1 MELQSLGAFF
11 YPLRAE
17 IREGCSIER
26 MDTSL
31 ISFDLNVRHR
41 ECYPTSGDRCK
52 MPERRSALKW
62 RRGLWVQYGKGERY
76 LPINVQ
82 RSTLVQFAHLAT
94 CSSSDVLLEIDF
106 MCRGGSWPY
115 SRIPSKGS
123 RPAATS
129 MRGHT
134 HGLHFLPPPGHNRI

>member
-1 MELQSLGAFF
+1 MELQSLGTF

-76 LPINVQ
+76 LPIIDQ
-82 RSTLVQFAHLAT
+82 RSTFNLGSIRTLGYLLVLRRLA
-94 CSSSDVLLEIDF
+94 
-106 MCRGGSWPY
+106 R
-115 SRIPSKGS
+115 
-123 RPAATS
+123 
-129 MRGHT
+129 
-134 HGLHFLPPPGHNRI
+134 N